1 MYKVET
7 IGDAYMVASGLPRRI
22 EDRRHVKEICD
33 MALELL
39 SKTSSFTIPHMP
51 DLELKLRI
59 GIHTG
64 MEEMTYYTAVRHR
77 INIPIQ
83 IH

>member
-7 IGDAYMVASGLPRRI
+7 IGDAYMVASGLPRKV
-22 EDRRHVKEICD
+22 EGRRHVKEISD

-39 SKTSSFTIPHMP
+39 DETGSFVIPHMP
-51 DLELKLRI
+51 DEPLRLRI

-64 MEEMTYYTAVRHR
+64 KVLWNSCKAPVKAR
-77 INIPIQ
+77 
-83 IH
+83 